1 MDLNQYTTPQLQQ
14 IHADLT
20 NKLMYV
26 QPNTV
31 DYVNMYDA
39 LNAVGMLLQQRS
51 TQNGYILPQQQQYIN
66 PQQQYQSNN
75 NYTPSVGNTGIN
87 PYNANYNPSVVNDI
101 QNVSTGNKSYGEKY
115 NKTLQQ
121 PTVETNKNIV
131 IQPEPLKYTTIR
143 YTDTNPLTLIKFE
156 FIKDVPDHICLRIPF
171 KENPGVNVA
180 SYNKIDRSTSTLVTY
195 KEDLTG
201 DNLIMDFKDTT
212 MNEVSSVIKL
222 VCNDMD
228 NIGKKLDIKL
238 TNFTNKILKYF
249 VNGDL
254 DNTISVDIDDLMS
267 IDKTTDDIDVLI
279 KVKYIKE
286 LLLEKVK
293 SIRFETKPKITE
305 KSSLLTC
312 HMSTPVICA
321 DVTLNPVQNATTNW
335 LVSEGCNLYDV
346 FEKVSKEFGVNTLVL
361 TDNKKEYDVIKY
373 YNNCYVI
380 LGE

>member
-31 DYVNMYDA
+31 DYVNMYNT

-51 TQNGYILPQQQQYIN
+51 VQNGYIISQQQQQYAN
-66 PQQQYQSNN
+66 TQQYQSNN

-87 PYNANYNPSVVNDI
+87 PYNANYNPTVVNDI
-101 QNVSTGNKSYGEKY
+101 QNVSASNKSYGEKY
-115 NKTLQQ
+115 NKTTQQ

-131 IQPEPLKYTTIR
+131 IEPEPLKYTTVR
-143 YTDTNPLTLIKFE
+143 YTDTNVLTSIKFE

-267 IDKTTDDIDVLI
+267 IDKTTDDIDVLT

-293 SIRFETKPKITE
+293 SIRFETRPKITE

-312 HMSTPVICA
+312 HMSTPVICT
-321 DVTLNPVQNATTNW
+321 DVILNPVQNATTNW

>member
-14 IHADLT
+14 IHADLS
-20 NKLMYV
+20 NKLMYI

-31 DYVNMYDA
+31 DYVNTYNT
-39 LNAVGMLLQQRS
+39 LNAVGMTIQQRS
-51 TQNGYILPQQQQYIN
+51 TQNGYIIPQQQQ
-66 PQQQYQSNN
+66 QYNTGFNNNN
-75 NYTPSVGNTGIN
+75 NYSPSVGAAAVN
-87 PYNANYNPSVVNDI
+87 PYNAGYNPSVVND
-101 QNVSTGNKSYGEKY
+101 QSSTTNSGNKTYGEKY
-115 NKTLQQ
+115 NKGLPHNDIPVT
-121 PTVETNKNIV
+121 KNIV
-131 IQPEPLKYTTIR
+131 VEPEPLKYTTVR
-143 YTDTNPLTLIKFE
+143 YTDTTELTLIKFE

-171 KENPGVNVA
+171 KENPDVNVA
-180 SYNKIDRSTSTLVTY
+180 SYNKIDRSTSTIVSY

-201 DNLIMDFKDTT
+201 ENLIMDFKDTK
-212 MNEVSSVIKL
+212 MGDVSNVIKT
-222 VCNDMD
+222 VCIDTD
-228 NIGKKLDIKL
+228 IIGKKLDAKL
-238 TNFTNKILKYF
+238 TIFTNKILKYF
-249 VNGDL
+249 VNGDI
-254 DNTISVDIDDLMS
+254 DNNISTDIDALMD
-267 IDKTTDDIDVLI
+267 IDKTTDDIDVLT

-312 HMSTPVICA
+312 HMSTPVISA
-321 DVTLNPVQNATTNW
+321 DITLNPVQNATTNW
-335 LVSEGCNLYDV
+335 LVSEGCNLYDI